1 MGNKKQNTYTVNAV
15 AGDVITTIYT
25 NTNTHAYA
33 HIQTDGKS
41 GTWQHTYMHTQKQN
55 KKISDNI
62 LVLQHMYY
70 IVMYPTNICTLSGIA
85 TVFKKFV
92 LCVSLWYVTVSIP
105 VFSLPAPVQ
114 CQVDDISL

>member
-15 AGDVITTIYT
+15 AGDVIITIYT

-41 GTWQHTYMHTQKQN
+41 GTWQHTYKHTQKQN

-62 LVLQHMYY
+62 LH
-70 IVMYPTNICTLSGIA
+70 CH
-85 TVFKKFV
+85 
-92 LCVSLWYVTVSIP
+92 VSHQYLYTIWNCNSI
-105 VFSLPAPVQ
+105 
-114 CQVDDISL
+114 